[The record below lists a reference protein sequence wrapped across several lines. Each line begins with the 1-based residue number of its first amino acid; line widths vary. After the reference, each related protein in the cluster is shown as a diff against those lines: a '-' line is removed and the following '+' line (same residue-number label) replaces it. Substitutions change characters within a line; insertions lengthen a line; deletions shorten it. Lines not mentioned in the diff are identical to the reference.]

1 MCDVEIMFYIEVL
14 KSEIE
19 VLRSRIQP
27 TACGHLYTT
36 IHVLENRIQ
45 ELEKQL
51 SALSSAG

>member
-1 MCDVEIMFYIEVL
+1 MCDVELMFYMEVL
-14 KSEIE
+14 RSEIE
-19 VLRSRIQP
+19 VLHSRIEP
-27 TACGHLYTT
+27 TSCGHLHTA